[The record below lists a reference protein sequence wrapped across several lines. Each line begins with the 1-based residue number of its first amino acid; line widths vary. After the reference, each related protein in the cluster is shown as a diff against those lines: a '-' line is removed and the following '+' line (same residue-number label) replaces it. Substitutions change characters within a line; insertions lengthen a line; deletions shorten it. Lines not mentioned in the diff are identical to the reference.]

1 MWFCVEA
8 AVQERN
14 LDVQCFAHH
23 ALVECIHVVA
33 MHPHLAHD
41 DVSMVVA
48 FDFRRRGPDMLGK
61 VAQACSGGAVGLED
75 GWVAEEHRD
84 TDGQDERQQPM
95 LRGRS
100 AVGLK
105 SAADGM

>member
-1 MWFCVEA
+1 
-8 AVQERN
+8 
-14 LDVQCFAHH
+14 
-23 ALVECIHVVA
+23 

-41 DVSMVVA
+41 DISMVFA
-48 FDFRRRGPDMLGK
+48 FDFRRRGPYMLGK
-61 VAQACSGGAVGLED
+61 VAQARSGGAVGLED

-100 AVGLK
+100 AMGLE
-105 SAADGM
+105 STTDGV